1 VPGWLILLILR
12 EGEKGWRGGL
22 REGERQTER
31 RRRQACA
38 VGSALGGADH
48 RLTPTRPPSDVGPSG
63 PSRSTAMSV
72 ATPNL
77 DHLTKADYEVVYD
90 PAGAS
95 AAGRLRASSSSP
107 GRRLA
112 WQLG

>member
-1 VPGWLILLILR
+1 
-12 EGEKGWRGGL
+12 
-22 REGERQTER
+22 
-31 RRRQACA
+31 
-38 VGSALGGADH
+38 
-48 RLTPTRPPSDVGPSG
+48 
-63 PSRSTAMSV
+63 MSV

-107 GRRLA
+107 GPGRRLA

>member
-1 VPGWLILLILR
+1 
-12 EGEKGWRGGL
+12 
-22 REGERQTER
+22 
-31 RRRQACA
+31 
-38 VGSALGGADH
+38 
-48 RLTPTRPPSDVGPSG
+48 
-63 PSRSTAMSV
+63 MSV